1 MMKRLVCF
9 LLTLLLLTATASA
22 DILWEPYED
31 DYYQAHM
38 EEMEGVDR
46 IYAVPEG
53 MTVNVYRS
61 PETGG
66 LVETLQAG
74 ERVYVGF
81 SAEINGETWGVGYDG
96 WFRLG
101 RLQREY
107 NSDDFLADYAGDLSD
122 GGSTEAADGLSVYA
136 WTWPGSGVL
145 DREVVLN
152 ADYDEG
158 HLSYSR
164 VYTDPEGGR
173 WGYVGYYMGPCG
185 WIWLDDPTNPA
196 PPLRL
201 NPQMENTVTD
211 TSPTE
216 QEPGAARQTALIRI
230 AVLAAAVVLLTAV
243 GIAGIKRKKRNV

>member
-9 LLTLLLLTATASA
+9 LLTLLLLTATVSA
-22 DILWEPYED
+22 DVLWEPYED
-31 DYYQAHM
+31 DYYQAHR
-38 EEMEGVDR
+38 EEMEGVNR

-66 LVETLQAG
+66 LVWTLQAG

-122 GGSTEAADGLSVYA
+122 GGALETEDGQVFYA

-152 ADYDEG
+152 ANYDEG
-158 HLSYSR
+158 HLSYSP

-173 WGYVGYYMGPCG
+173 WGYVGYYMGRCG

-201 NPQMENTVTD
+201 YPQMENTVTD
-211 TSPTE
+211 SSATE
-216 QEPGAARQTALIRI
+216 QEPGAAGRASLAWVLIP
-230 AVLAAAVVLLTAV
+230 VAAVVLVTAV
-243 GIAGIKRKKRNV
+243 GIALVKRKLRKK

>member
-9 LLTLLLLTATASA
+9 LLTLLLLTATVSA

-31 DYYQAHM
+31 DYYQAHR
-38 EEMEGVDR
+38 EEMEGVNR

-81 SAEINGETWGVGYDG
+81 STEINGETWGVGYDG

-107 NSDDFLADYAGDLSD
+107 NSDDFLADYADALSA
-122 GGSTEAADGLSVYA
+122 GGSMEAEDGLSVYA
-136 WTWPGSGVL
+136 WTWPGSGAL
-145 DREVVLN
+145 DREVTMN

-173 WGYVGYYMGPCG
+173 WGYVGYYMGRCG

-201 NPQMENTVTD
+201 DPQMENTVTD
-211 TSPTE
+211 TSPME
-216 QEPGAARQTALIRI
+216 QEPGDARQTALIRI
-230 AVLAAAVVLLTAV
+230 AVLVAAVVLLTAV
-243 GIAGIKRKKRNV
+243 GIAWIKRKKRNE

>member
-9 LLTLLLLTATASA
+9 LLTLLLLTATVSA

-158 HLSYSR
+158 HLSYGS

-173 WGYVGYYMGPCG
+173 WGHVGYYMGRCG
-185 WIWLDDPTNPA
+185 WVWLDDPTDPN

-201 NPQMENTVTD
+201 HPEVENTVTD

-216 QEPGAARQTALIRI
+216 AEPGGGRGSILLGALIP
-230 AVLAAAVVLLTAV
+230 VAAVVLVTAV
-243 GIAGIKRKKRNV
+243 GIAVVKRKKQNS